1 VPAGTAGGIVK
12 RILAAAILLAS
23 VILAWQVGGAVKA
36 LTAASVARVSAE
48 NTTHD
53 PRPVVS
59 LPPTFVLNLQG
70 GGSLTCRLGPRAYA
84 CTAAPLRD
92 PVHGPTS

>member
-1 VPAGTAGGIVK
+1 MK
-12 RILAAAILLAS
+12 QILAAATLLAS

-36 LTAASVARVSAE
+36 LIAASAARVSTE
-48 NTTHD
+48 NTAHD
-53 PRPVVS
+53 MPAM
-59 LPPTFVLNLQG
+59 FVLNLQG

-92 PVHGPTS
+92 PGRGPTS